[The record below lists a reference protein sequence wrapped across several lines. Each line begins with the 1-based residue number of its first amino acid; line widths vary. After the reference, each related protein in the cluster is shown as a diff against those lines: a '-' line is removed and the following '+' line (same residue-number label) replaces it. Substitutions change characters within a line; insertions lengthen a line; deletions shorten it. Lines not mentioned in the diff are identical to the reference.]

1 MRHGDGS
8 VILCSYA
15 FRMSDV
21 RRTQQERVQDSTR
34 RLFRAAAD
42 LIAEVGF
49 DAATAAEIGRRA
61 GFSRSMVRA
70 RFGSKQQLLEAIL
83 TETYESLLLVALPD
97 SASGLERV
105 LARIGATAALLEES
119 PALVRI
125 IFTIEFQAAGNDSAL
140 TERVAHWVTSLR
152 DDIRA
157 AIIAGLA
164 DGSVRAG
171 TDPDSASHSIV
182 AEGIGTAFIWLVNP
196 SDDMDLRVTQ
206 WRERTLS
213 LLVSRSE

>member
-1 MRHGDGS
+1 MP
-8 VILCSYA
+8 
-15 FRMSDV
+15 DV

-34 RLFRAAAD
+34 LLFRAAAD

-83 TETYESLLLVALPD
+83 TETYQSLLLVAQPD
-97 SASGLERV
+97 SASGLQRV

-140 TERVAHWVTSLR
+140 TERVAHRVTSLR
-152 DDIRA
+152 ADILA
-157 AIIAGLA
+157 AITAGLA
-164 DGSVRAG
+164 DGSVRA
-171 TDPDSASHSIV
+171 DINADSASHGIV
-182 AEGIGTAFIWLVNP
+182 ADGIGTAFIWLVNP
-196 SDDMDLRVTQ
+196 ADDMDLRVTQ
-206 WRERTLS
+206 WRERTLG
-213 LLVSRSE
+213 LLTRVS

>member
-1 MRHGDGS
+1 
-8 VILCSYA
+8 
-15 FRMSDV
+15 MSDV

-140 TERVAHWVTSLR
+140 TQRVAHWVTSLR

-164 DGSVRAG
+164 DGSVRSG

-196 SDDMDLRVTQ
+196 SDDMDLRVMQ

>member
-1 MRHGDGS
+1 
-8 VILCSYA
+8 
-15 FRMSDV
+15 
-21 RRTQQERVQDSTR
+21 VQDSTR
-34 RLFRAAAD
+34 LLFRAAAD

-83 TETYESLLLVALPD
+83 TETYESLLLAAVPD

-140 TERVAHWVTSLR
+140 TEQVAHWVTSLR
-152 DDIRA
+152 DDIRD
-157 AIIAGLA
+157 AITVGLA

-171 TDPDSASHSIV
+171 TDADSASHGIV

-213 LLVSRSE
+213 LLGVVAGEVQVRASSD

>member
-1 MRHGDGS
+1 M
-8 VILCSYA
+8 
-15 FRMSDV
+15 
-21 RRTQQERVQDSTR
+21 QDSTR
-34 RLFRAAAD
+34 LLFRAAAD

-157 AIIAGLA
+157 AITAGLA

-171 TDPDSASHSIV
+171 TDADSASHGIV

-213 LLVSRSE
+213 LLGVVAGEVQVRATSD

>member
-1 MRHGDGS
+1 M
-8 VILCSYA
+8 
-15 FRMSDV
+15 
-21 RRTQQERVQDSTR
+21 QDSTR
-34 RLFRAAAD
+34 LLFRAAAD

-83 TETYESLLLVALPD
+83 TETYESLLLAAVPD

-140 TERVAHWVTSLR
+140 TEQVAHWVTSLR

-157 AIIAGLA
+157 AITAGLA

-171 TDPDSASHSIV
+171 TDADSASHGIV

-213 LLVSRSE
+213 LLGVVAG